1 MMFSQ
6 ARPGGRAEGI
16 FAEYVFHSLFQAVKA
31 LGAGIGVVRTE
42 HGGDLVVAH
51 RVDAGIRQHV
61 QINVIRAELEGV
73 ETRFPCGFQAALH
86 GNEVQL
92 LDYADLV
99 QFQRNLLSIVKFDR
113 VGCF

>member
-51 RVDAGIRQHV
+51 CVDAGIRQHV